1 MHPSRLKTILLHV
14 SVWICFISYEVSI
27 AIRLGSKAPVFDFAC
42 FYILNISL
50 FYFNAHV
57 ASQWAGRK
65 RSVALFAIVLIAE
78 LLVYDLLS
86 IGMDVFVNT
95 IESGHILIAIYPADH
110 VRSLWRG
117 IYFLSLSTGY
127 YFALRSIRNLKLKL
141 EAERREAALENAHL
155 RAQINPHWLYNVINF
170 VYNDLVDISPRA
182 ADSLMM
188 LSNSMRY
195 AMMPPQEDG
204 LVELWREVEQIDRLI
219 KINQVISG
227 NRIAVINE
235 ISEECF
241 ELKKRIPP
249 LLLLTFI
256 ENVFKHGNLFDAPAK
271 ISLKADDRSLHL
283 RTENLQANRR
293 SFASEH
299 IGIENALARLKK
311 YYADNFILERQLN
324 GSTFI
329 VDLKLNL

>member
-1 MHPSRLKTILLHV
+1 MKTILLHV

-27 AIRLGSKAPVFDFAC
+27 AIRLGSKATVFDFAC
-42 FYILNISL
+42 FYVLNIGL

-65 RSVALFAIVLIAE
+65 QSVALFAAVLILE
-78 LLVYDLLS
+78 LGVYDLLS
-86 IGMDVFVNT
+86 IGMDIFVN
-95 IESGHILIAIYPADH
+95 SVANRHLVVAIYPADH

-170 VYNDLVDISPRA
+170 IYNDLVDISPRA

-188 LSNSMRY
+188 LAHSMRY
-195 AMMPPQEDG
+195 AMMAPQEDG
-204 LVELWREVEQIDRLI
+204 LVELYKEVEQIDRLI
-219 KINQVISG
+219 RINQVISG
-227 NRIAVINE
+227 ERIAVINQ
-235 ISEECF
+235 IGEECF
-241 ELKKRIPP
+241 AMKKRIPP
-249 LLLLTFI
+249 MLLLTFV

-271 ISLKADDRSLHL
+271 ISLNANDNGLHL
-283 RTENLQANRR
+283 RTENLRANRR
-293 SFASEH
+293 VFASEH
-299 IGIENALARLKK
+299 IGIDNAKARLKK
-311 YYADNFILERQLN
+311 YYNNNFVLEQHDN

-329 VDLKLNL
+329 LDLKLNL